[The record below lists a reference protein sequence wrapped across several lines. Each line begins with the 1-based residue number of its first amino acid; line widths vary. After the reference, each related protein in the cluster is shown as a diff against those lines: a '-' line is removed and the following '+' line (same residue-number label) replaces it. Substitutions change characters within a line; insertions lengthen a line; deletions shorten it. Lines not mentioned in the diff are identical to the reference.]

1 MTSTKDTTTG
11 GTGITSASYAY
22 NANGTIASEKDGKL
36 NTTSF
41 AYDSQGNLTKVTFAA
56 PLDPQELTY
65 DGLSRV
71 TSLTDGDANKTSYTY
86 DNLDQV
92 LKVTYTDNTSVSYT
106 YDANG
111 NITSI
116 TDHTGVTK
124 YTYDADN
131 RQVTK
136 TLPGG
141 TVITTSFDPVGN
153 LTSLSTV
160 GGTTTYGYNAVNL
173 LSSLTEPTG
182 ATTTFSYDA
191 NYHRTQTSYPN
202 GVTMNTT
209 YDKAGQIL
217 SVIGK
222 HGTTVLTS
230 YTYTYTPNNLRSQ
243 VVDQTGQK
251 TTYTY
256 DSLSR
261 LTGANVYNSA
271 GTHENAF
278 TYAYDAAGNRTSYT
292 QGVTSPG
299 TITYT
304 YNAANELVSHSGN
317 IPNGVKYTY
326 DNNGNVTGWTPVSP
340 SITYNKTNQ
349 MTAFGSTTF
358 SYSGPDQDQRVQVNS
373 TNYVYSGLGCD
384 CESNSAGSTYYTHD
398 NKGQLIDERTSTGTY
413 YYLFDG
419 LGSVVGLTDSTG
431 ALAGNETYHYDPY
444 GQLISQPRTPALR
457 TNTWRYASGYYDVST
472 GLYKF
477 GIRYYDAA
485 IGRWTQ
491 RDPVGGS
498 LQETVKAN
506 PYVYADDDPVNLV
519 DPTGAFCI
527 PNGLGAV
534 ALAAIGAATIA
545 GAIAIFAP
553 ETVVLAIGATTL
565 LAGQVFGVV
574 ALAETLL
581 GAVAGYLDTF
591 PDKQGPYCFG

>member
-1 MTSTKDTTTG
+1 M
-11 GTGITSASYAY
+11 
-22 NANGTIASEKDGKL
+22 
-36 NTTSF
+36 
-41 AYDSQGNLTKVTFAA
+41 
-56 PLDPQELTY
+56 
-65 DGLSRV
+65 
-71 TSLTDGDANKTSYTY
+71 
-86 DNLDQV
+86 
-92 LKVTYTDNTSVSYT
+92 
-106 YDANG
+106 
-111 NITSI
+111 
-116 TDHTGVTK
+116 
-124 YTYDADN
+124 
-131 RQVTK
+131 
-136 TLPGG
+136 
-141 TVITTSFDPVGN
+141 ITTSFDPVGN

-358 SYSGPDQDQRVQVNS
+358 SYSGPDQNQRVQVNS
-373 TNYVYSGLGCD
+373 TNYAYSGLGND
-384 CESNSAGSTYYTHD
+384 CESNAAGNTYYTHD

-431 ALAGNETYHYDPY
+431 ALVGNETYQYDPY
-444 GQLISQPRTPALR
+444 GQLIRQPRSAALR
-457 TNTWRYASGYYDVST
+457 TNAWRFASGYYNVST

-477 GIRYYDAA
+477 GIRYYDPA

-498 LQETVKAN
+498 LQETTKVN
-506 PYVYADDDPVNLV
+506 PYVYTDDPVNQT
-519 DPTGAFCI
+519 DPSGAGCGLDTLLNVI
-527 PNGLGAV
+527 SLGGIVTSGLGLV
-534 ALAAIGAATIA
+534 ASSASLLATTPAGMVAGAAALTLDAPTILL
-545 GAIAIFAP
+545 IA
-553 ETVVLAIGATTL
+553 TS
-565 LAGQVFGVV
+565 VF
-574 ALAETLL
+574 L
-581 GAVAGYLDTF
+581 GASIAA
-591 PDKQGPYCFG
+591 FGITLALQIADCSGQPTPSLFNF